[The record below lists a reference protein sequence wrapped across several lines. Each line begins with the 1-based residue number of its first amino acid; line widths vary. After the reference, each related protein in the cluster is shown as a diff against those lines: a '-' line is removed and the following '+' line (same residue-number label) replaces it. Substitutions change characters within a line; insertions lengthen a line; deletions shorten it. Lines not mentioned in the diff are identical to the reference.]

1 MTKRPISVAILSA
14 IFAGS
19 GAIALAY
26 HATDFKSSHP
36 LAPDLIWVSLVSLA
50 AVVGGIFMF
59 RGHNWARWLAV
70 AWLAFHVV
78 ISAFHSLAALT
89 VHILLLSLF
98 AYLLFRPRAGEYFR
112 P

>member
-1 MTKRPISVAILSA
+1 MKRPVSVTILSV

-26 HATDFKSSHP
+26 HAMDFKPSHP
-36 LAPDLIWVSLVSLA
+36 LAPDLIRVSLASLA

-70 AWLAFHVV
+70 VWMAFHVV
-78 ISAFHSLAALT
+78 ISTFHNLAALT
-89 VHILLLSLF
+89 VHILLLALF
-98 AYLLFRPRAGEYFR
+98 AYLLFRPRAAEYFR